1 MRKTLVVFGLLAL
14 YLGFSCV
21 PAQAQTA
28 INLILTSGAVTFT
41 TISPGSTAMASF
53 TATGPAL
60 QISPSATYDFSLTG
74 GPATLTQ
81 TTPGNFTVSST
92 PLTLTLT
99 GTGGTTGAL
108 TGTVNL
114 FDSAQSMNMVLFN
127 NTNSPNLTVTSASG
141 SLASFSGSKD
151 SLALWIVLS
160 AADPIDNLTGGST
173 KSLVGSALLMPTPE
187 PTSMLLFGTGLL
199 ALGAILRRRV
209 SVA

>member
-28 INLILTSGAVTFT
+28 ISLILTTGAVTFT

-53 TATGPAL
+53 AATGPAL
-60 QISPSATYDFSLTG
+60 QISPSATYTFSLTG

-141 SLASFSGSKD
+141 SLANFSGSKD
-151 SLALWIVLS
+151 SLALWIVLGG
-160 AADPIDNLTGGST
+160 ATPIDNLGGST
-173 KSLVGSALLMPTPE
+173 KSLVSSALLMPTPE
-187 PTSMLLFGTGLL
+187 PTSMLLFGAGLL